1 MKLLIL
7 FSNWLKKKTIFYSR
21 SSSIKLPNLNFVRM
35 KRIFSL
41 LNFAKLCNRTSRA
54 KLPKWDA
61 KKYNFTFCLFNVLLG
76 FCLPFGFG
84 FVFIYT
90 HANRNLLVFF
100 CHNSNNV
107 YTINLSNELNETK
120 NKN

>member
-21 SSSIKLPNLNFVRM
+21 SSSKKLPNLNFVRM

-41 LNFAKLCNRTSRA
+41 LKFAKLCNRTSRA

-61 KKYNFTFCLFNVLLG
+61 KKYILLFVSLRFCLVFAYRSVLVL
-76 FCLPFGFG
+76 FLFLFTRMQIE
-84 FVFIYT
+84 IYQF
-90 HANRNLLVFF
+90 FF
-100 CHNSNNV
+100 CHNTNNNV
-107 YTINLSNELNETK
+107 VMFIQSTYQMS
-120 NKN
+120 